1 MEWGWGGGGD
11 RGDRGDWA
19 WVGPGSPQ
27 SEGCQAGF
35 RCGCRAGTAL
45 TWSRGCCCADAAA
58 RSAVRTSIAVPIRV
72 VVQTTKKRGQK
83 RRKELKTKHASSC
96 LGSWPCDGD
105 QRVRQL
111 GRDPEEERLAHRPQ
125 QLPRQ
130 VVRLHP
136 RGKILNRARP
146 KAILSFQNLGMNTAE
161 FTLLALGQCA
171 VTIICQW
178 GGVQHEPQWISHVTQ
193 QIFITH
199 SLQLYLLSPRPTC
212 QYPLR
217 I

>member
-1 MEWGWGGGGD
+1 MLRGRRGQECRQNEHRSSNTSGGTNNQKE
-11 RGDRGDWA
+11 R
-19 WVGPGSPQ
+19 PKK
-27 SEGCQAGF
+27 
-35 RCGCRAGTAL
+35 
-45 TWSRGCCCADAAA
+45 
-58 RSAVRTSIAVPIRV
+58 
-72 VVQTTKKRGQK
+72 KKRIEDKACIFVFGLLP
-83 RRKELKTKHASSC
+83 R
-96 LGSWPCDGD
+96 PCDGD